1 MNNDDSKSDN
11 LVKQICSPLMDDALA
26 ACVVTSDGKVAFG
39 FGDTC
44 DFSTN
49 ASDAAKIIELIG
61 KLTNLKNERSQ
72 I

>member
-1 MNNDDSKSDN
+1 MN
-11 LVKQICSPLMDDALA
+11 DALA
-26 ACVVTSDGKVAFG
+26 TCVVTSDGKVAFG

-49 ASDAAKIIELIG
+49 TSDAAKIIELIG
-61 KLTNLKNERSQ
+61 KLTDLKNERSH